1 MAEEP
6 AARDTPV
13 DASHADAELA
23 RLREI
28 LFGREQRELEA
39 LRARVAQLGFTP
51 ERLADELPS
60 AIFRRT
66 DRGDRQLAIALAP
79 SVQQAL
85 GESVRKHP
93 ATIATA
99 IFPVLG
105 PAIRKAIG
113 EAMAG
118 LVASVNT
125 GIGQSLSLRGLQW
138 RFEAWR
144 TGVPYAQVVISH
156 SLVYRVEQVLLIHA
170 DTGLLLAH
178 VTSPDLVA
186 TDGDLI
192 SGMLTAIRDFV
203 GDSFSSE
210 RDIGGLTSFKVGDLG
225 VSVEPGPQ
233 AILAAVVRGPAP
245 SSLMAKLR
253 ETIESIHL
261 RFADPLAEF
270 EGDATP
276 FEPSKELLA
285 DCLETVLQSDAR
297 AGKRGVTWWPWV
309 VGTALLATALAV
321 FLWRRASEWQ
331 HAVSRLE
338 AEPGIVLVHAEHGW
352 RRSRLSGLRDPL
364 AAQPAVLL
372 AANGLDTTRVD
383 GRWQPYVSLDS
394 TMVLDRAR
402 RQLAAP
408 PAVAFALRGDTLS
421 ARGTAPMSWVADMI
435 NLRVYPP
442 GVSQLDLSNVEP
454 ELPEAMRADMEAIQ
468 RRRVLFAVASSR
480 LSGRAHAAIDSNAA
494 RLAALDASLRSVG
507 RRLEV
512 ELAGRTDRTGLDSLN
527 QSLSADRAETVRSAL
542 VGGGILA
549 TSLTTQALGA
559 NAPLPETTASSPG
572 TRHVPDD
579 DVAVRARVNRS
590 VSFVVRVVRNEQAP
604 TPER

>member
-1 MAEEP
+1 MGEEP
-6 AARDTPV
+6 AARDTPA
-13 DASHADAELA
+13 DPSHADAELA
-23 RLREI
+23 RLREL
-28 LFGREQRELEA
+28 LFGREQRELSE
-39 LRARVAQLGFTP
+39 LRARLAQVGFTP
-51 ERLADELPS
+51 ERLADELPE

-93 ATIATA
+93 STIATA

-118 LVASVNT
+118 LVSSVNA

-156 SLVYRVEQVLLIHA
+156 SLIYRVEQVLLIHA

-178 VTSPDLVA
+178 VTSPELVA

-210 RDIGGLTSFKVGDLG
+210 RDVGGLTSFKVGELG

-233 AILAAVVRGPAP
+233 AVLAAVVRGPAP
-245 SSLMAKLR
+245 ASLMAKLR

-297 AGKRGVTWWPWV
+297 SGKRTVTWWPWLL
-309 VGTALLATALAV
+309 GTVALASV
-321 FLWRRASEWQ
+321 LTFFLWQRASEWQ
-331 HAVSRLE
+331 RAVARLE
-338 AEPGIVLVHAEHGW
+338 SEPGIVLVHADHGW

-372 AANGLDTTRVD
+372 AAGGLDTTRVD

-394 TMVLDRAR
+394 TVVLERAR
-402 RQLAAP
+402 RQLKALSG
-408 PAVAFALRGDTLS
+408 VDLALRGDTLE
-421 ARGTAPMSWVADMI
+421 ARGAAPMSWVADMRR
-435 NLRVYPP
+435 LRVYPP
-442 GVSQLDLSNVEP
+442 GVSHIDLGRVEP
-454 ELPEAMRADMEAIQ
+454 ELSTALQADLDTIQ
-468 RRRVLFAVASSR
+468 RRRVLFAVASSQ
-480 LSGRAHAAIDSNAA
+480 LTPRAQAAIDANAA
-494 RLAALDASLRSVG
+494 GLAAVDAELRAVG
-507 RRLEV
+507 RRVEV
-512 ELAGRTDRTGLDSLN
+512 ELAGRADRTGPDARN
-527 QSLSADRAETVRSAL
+527 QSLSADRAAAVRAAL
-542 VGGGILA
+542 VAGGIPA
-549 TSLTTQALGA
+549 GSLTTQALGA
-559 NAPLPETTASSPG
+559 NAPLSENAVSTLGEGDVAEE
-572 TRHVPDD
+572 
-579 DVAVRARVNRS
+579 DVAVRARINRS
-590 VSFVVRVVRNEQAP
+590 VSFIVRVVRNEQAP